1 MKNRKL
7 RTKITIRVGILLILG
22 GVILNIV
29 VKNIIDYS
37 SNSTIKNDMIMQQN
51 NSTEFINQ
59 YFMINGKNLDKQN
72 LISNSPNIAMKLSEY
87 SNSTIGIYDVNG
99 ELQYQSVKG
108 EVNKSIN
115 AHIAQAKNNKAYI
128 YFTQENNEYKGYFAY
143 PLYSKE
149 ELVGIVE
156 IIRDY
161 NEIVKNNSNIYI
173 LFTGVESFFF
183 LIILILTNLIM
194 RKSTRPIENLLKG
207 VREISKGNYG
217 YEVLEYTN
225 KDEISDLAYEY
236 NKMRKKI
243 KKQIEVT
250 HNLEKSRRD
259 FFCNITHELKT
270 PLTSISGYA
279 ELLQTNYSN
288 EKFRKQAINSIEKES
303 NKLNNMISSIL
314 EVSRGQILSKEK
326 SEFNIGIMLN
336 KVSEE
341 MKIRNNNSIKVK
353 LNVEECNITGIYD
366 EIKSLLLNLLENA
379 YKYSI
384 DYGDIEIAGNK
395 KDDYYNIAISNKSC
409 NLSAGF
415 EEKAFEPFIRGENAT
430 ELEGNGLG
438 LYISKLI
445 VEEHNGEITI
455 EIVEN
460 VVKVNVKLI
469 CL

>member
-1 MKNRKL
+1 MKNRRL

-87 SNSTIGIYDVNG
+87 SNSTIGIYDING

-161 NEIVKNNSNIYI
+161 NEIVTNNSNIYI

-250 HNLEKSRRD
+250 HHLEKTRRD

-353 LNVEECNITGIYD
+353 LNIEECNITGIYD

-384 DYGDIEIAGNK
+384 DCGDIEIAGHK
-395 KDDYYNIAISNKSC
+395 KDDYYNITISNKSC

-430 ELEGNGLG
+430 ELDGNGLG

>member
-37 SNSTIKNDMIMQQN
+37 SNNTIKNDMTIQQN

-59 YFMINGKNLDKQN
+59 YFMINGKTLDKQTF
-72 LISNSPNIAMKLSEY
+72 ISNSPMIAMKLSEY
-87 SNSTIGIYDVNG
+87 DNSTIGIYDVNG
-99 ELQYQSVKG
+99 ELQYQSVNG

-115 AHIAQAKNNKAYI
+115 THIEQAKNNKAYI

-143 PLYSKE
+143 PFYFNE
-149 ELVGIVE
+149 EFLGIVE
-156 IIRDY
+156 IVRDY
-161 NEIVKNNSNIYI
+161 KEIVTNNRNIYL
-173 LFTGVESFFF
+173 LFTLVESFFF
-183 LIILILTNLIM
+183 LIILILTYLIM
-194 RKSTRPIENLLKG
+194 RKSTRPIENLLNG
-207 VREISKGNYG
+207 VKEISKGNYG
-217 YEVLEYTN
+217 YEVLEHTN

-243 KKQIEVT
+243 KKQIELT
-250 HNLEKSRRD
+250 HHLEKNRRD

-279 ELLQTNYSN
+279 ELLQSNFDN
-288 EKFRKQAINSIEKES
+288 EKFRKQAISSIEEES
-303 NKLNNMISSIL
+303 AKLNSMISSIL

-326 SEFNIGIMLN
+326 SEFNIGKMLN
-336 KVSEE
+336 EVSEE

-353 LNVEECNITGIYD
+353 LNIETCNIIGIYD

-384 DYGDIEIAGNK
+384 EYGEIEIVGQK
-395 KDDYYNIAISNKSC
+395 EEGDYNIAISNKSS
-409 NLSAGF
+409 NLTADF
-415 EEKAFEPFIRGENAT
+415 KEKAFEPFMRGENA
-430 ELEGNGLG
+430 EDSDGNGLG
-438 LYISKLI
+438 LYICKLI
-445 VEEHNGEITI
+445 VEEHNGDITI
-455 EIVEN
+455 DITDN
-460 VVKVNVKLI
+460 VVKVNVKLT

>member
-7 RTKITIRVGILLILG
+7 RAKITIRVGILLILG
-22 GVILNIV
+22 GVILNVV

-87 SNSTIGIYDVNG
+87 SNSTIGIYDING

-161 NEIVKNNSNIYI
+161 NEIVTNNSNIYI

-353 LNVEECNITGIYD
+353 LNIEECNITGIYD

-384 DYGDIEIAGNK
+384 DYGDIGIIGHK
-395 KDDYYNIAISNKSC
+395 KDDYYNITISNKSC

>member
-1 MKNRKL
+1 MKNKKL

-37 SNSTIKNDMIMQQN
+37 SKNTIKNDMTIQQN

-59 YFMINGKNLDKQN
+59 YFMINGKTLDKQTF
-72 LISNSPNIAMKLSEY
+72 ISNSPRIAMKLSEY
-87 SNSTIGIYDVNG
+87 DNSTIGIYDVNG

-108 EVNKSIN
+108 EVNKRIN
-115 AHIAQAKNNKAYI
+115 THIDQAKNNKAYI

-143 PLYSKE
+143 PFYYNDKF
-149 ELVGIVE
+149 VGIVE
-156 IIRDY
+156 VVRDY
-161 NEIVKNNSNIYI
+161 KEIVTNNENIYL
-173 LFTGVESFFF
+173 LFTLVESFFF
-183 LIILILTNLIM
+183 LIILILTYLIM
-194 RKSTRPIENLLKG
+194 RRSTKPIENLLNG

-217 YEVLEYTN
+217 YEVLEHTN

-250 HNLEKSRRD
+250 HNLEKTRRD

-279 ELLQTNYSN
+279 ELLQSNFDN
-288 EKFRKQAINSIEKES
+288 EKFRKQAISSIEEES
-303 NKLNNMISSIL
+303 AKLNNMISSIL
-314 EVSRGQILSKEK
+314 EVSRGQILSREK
-326 SEFNIGIMLN
+326 REFNIGKMLN
-336 KVSEE
+336 EVSEE

-353 LNVEECNITGIYD
+353 LNIETCNVIGIYD
-366 EIKSLLLNLLENA
+366 EIKSLILNLLENA

-384 DYGDIEIAGNK
+384 ECGDIEITGYK
-395 KDDYYNIAISNKSC
+395 EDEQYNIEISNKSR
-409 NLSAGF
+409 NLSVNF
-415 EEKAFEPFIRGENAT
+415 QEKAFEPFIRGENAIA
-430 ELEGNGLG
+430 LEGNGLG
-438 LYISKLI
+438 LYICKLI
-445 VEEHNGEITI
+445 VEEHNGDIKIDITD
-455 EIVEN
+455 N
-460 VVKVNVKLI
+460 VVKVNVKLT

>member
-1 MKNRKL
+1 MKNRRL

-29 VKNIIDYS
+29 VKKIIDYS

-87 SNSTIGIYDVNG
+87 SNSTIGIYDING

-161 NEIVKNNSNIYI
+161 NEIVTNNSNIYI

-353 LNVEECNITGIYD
+353 LNIEECNITGIYD

-384 DYGDIEIAGNK
+384 DCGDIEIAGHK
-395 KDDYYNIAISNKSC
+395 KDDYYNITISNKSC

-415 EEKAFEPFIRGENAT
+415 EEKAFEPFIRGENAA

-445 VEEHNGEITI
+445 VEEHNGDITI
-455 EIVEN
+455 EVVEN